1 MKKSKSE
8 KTEPS
13 VAVKKP
19 GSSIEVKTGTWRTF
33 KPIVTVKCTGCGIC
47 VQFCPEGCIKIKDKK
62 ATISY
67 DYCKGCLICFNE
79 CPAKAIES
87 EKEEK

>member
-8 KTEPS
+8 KTEPN

-19 GSSIEVKTGTWRTF
+19 GSSVEVKTGAWRTF
-33 KPIVTVKCTGCGIC
+33 KPVVTDRCIGCGIC
-47 VQFCPEGCIKIKDKK
+47 AQFCPEGSIKIKNKK
-62 ATISY
+62 AVIDY

-87 EKEEK
+87 KQEEK